1 MEQILR
7 FEKQVPLTY
16 SLMQEAV
23 PEWVQ
28 CRLYTELKGFKS
40 LKAASKGKPCL
51 VVLYTMEQTSKR
63 PRGGHY
69 SLVILGSRTRYWSSY
84 GYPVEY
90 EIAISHQAND
100 LKRLVGTHTNDKVSY
115 QAKDHTETCWRWCL
129 LRATLYKMS
138 ENRFR
143 TLFYRLNP
151 IVKSPD
157 DVCSLIT
164 LGLLGPGYMAEALK
178 SHRN

>member
-7 FEKQVPLTY
+7 FEKQVPLTF
-16 SLMQEAV
+16 SLMEKAV

-28 CRLYTELKGFKS
+28 CRMYPELKRFKT
-40 LKAASKGKPCL
+40 LKAASNGKPCL
-51 VVLYTMEQTSKR
+51 VVLYTMEQNSKR

-69 SLVILGSRTRYWSSY
+69 SLVILGPPVRYWSSY

-90 EIAISHQAND
+90 EIALSQQGDH
-100 LKRLVGTHTNDKVSY
+100 LKRLVGRHTNNKVPY
-115 QAKDHTETCWRWCL
+115 QAKNHTETCWRWCL
-129 LRATLYKMS
+129 LRTTLYKMS
-138 ENRFR
+138 ENRFKA
-143 TLFYRLNP
+143 LFYRLNP

-157 DVCSLIT
+157 DLCSLIT

-178 SHRN
+178 SHGD